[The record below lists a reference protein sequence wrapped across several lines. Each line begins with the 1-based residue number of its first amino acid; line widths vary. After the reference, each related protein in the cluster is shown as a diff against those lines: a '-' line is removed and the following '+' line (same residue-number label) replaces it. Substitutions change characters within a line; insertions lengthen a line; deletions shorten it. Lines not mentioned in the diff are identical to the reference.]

1 MLRSWRKFLPG
12 LALLLPLAPIAP
24 AAGQA
29 PAPIKIGLGPAVDFL
44 PAYVARDQGIFAKHG
59 LDATLVIVPTPSV
72 VPPMLVS
79 DSVQISY
86 ATPPNLLLANEGG
99 LDLVAV
105 DGAARL
111 VKSNAKISF
120 VTRPSVTVETA
131 ADLKGRKVG
140 VPGFNS
146 IIDMFLR
153 KWLITNDVPVAQVSI
168 VEASMLQMGDLLK
181 SSQIDAATPIEPIR
195 GRIVA
200 SGAASRSV
208 DFFSEVNPDVL
219 GSFWMT
225 TRDWANGHRAQ
236 VEAFRASIAE
246 GIAYINDHPDAARAI
261 EQKDMGFVDPTAMA
275 TFATK
280 LDPKDFDFVAKLG
293 QELGV
298 MKQPVDAGKLIF
310 N

>member
-1 MLRSWRKFLPG
+1 MPTPLRYFF
-12 LALLLPLAPIAP
+12 AAFILLSPIAP
-24 AAGQA
+24 AAGQT
-29 PAPIKIGLGPAVDFL
+29 PMPIKVGLGPAVDFL
-44 PAYVARDQGIFAKHG
+44 PAFVARDQGIFAKHG
-59 LDATLVIVPTPSV
+59 LDATLLIVPTPSV

-105 DGAARL
+105 EGAARL

-120 VTRPSVTVETA
+120 VTRSGVIIERA
-131 ADLKGRKVG
+131 EDMKDRKVG

-153 KWLITNDVPVAQVSI
+153 KWLLTHNVPVAQVGI
-168 VEASMLQMGDLLK
+168 VEAPMLQMGDLLK
-181 SSQIDAATPIEPIR
+181 SGQIDAATPIEPIR

-200 SGAASRSV
+200 SGAATRSL

-219 GSFWMT
+219 GSFWMA
-225 TRDWANGHRAQ
+225 TRDWATAHRAQ
-236 VEAFRASIAE
+236 VEAFRASIAD
-246 GIAYINDHPDAARAI
+246 GIAFINEHPNEARAI

-280 LDPKDFDFVAKLG
+280 LSAKDFDFVAKLG
-293 QELGV
+293 LELGV
-298 MKQPVDAGKLIF
+298 MKQPIDAAKLIVE
-310 N
+310 

>member
-1 MLRSWRKFLPG
+1 MPKRWRCLIIVF
-12 LALLLPLAPIAP
+12 ALLSPIAP
-24 AAGQA
+24 IFPAVGQT
-29 PAPIKIGLGPAVDFL
+29 PAPVKIGLGPAVDFL
-44 PAYVARDQGIFAKHG
+44 PAFVARDKGIFAQHG
-59 LDATLVIVPTPSV
+59 LDVTLVIVPTPSV

-86 ATPPNLLLANEGG
+86 ATPPNLLLADEGG
-99 LDLVAV
+99 LDLVAIE
-105 DGAARL
+105 GAARL

-120 VTRPSVTVETA
+120 VTRSGITVERA
-131 ADLKGRKVG
+131 ADLKGRKIG

-153 KWLITNDVPVAQVSI
+153 KWLTTNNVPVAQVSI
-168 VEASMLQMGDLLK
+168 IESSMLQMGDLLK
-181 SSQIDAATPIEPIR
+181 SGQVDAVTPIEPIR

-200 SGAASRSV
+200 SGAGQRSI

-219 GSFWMT
+219 GSFWMS
-225 TRDWANGHRAQ
+225 TRDWATAHRAQ
-236 VEAFRASIAE
+236 VEAFRAAIAD
-246 GIAYINDHPDAARAI
+246 GIAYINDHPDDARAI

-280 LDPKDFDFVAKLG
+280 LDAKDFDFVAKLA
-293 QELGV
+293 QELGA
-298 MKQPVDAGKLIF
+298 MKQPIDAGKLIL